1 MASKKNG
8 TITELGPNGKPIK
21 ETEYV
26 DGKKHGIQTCFDP
39 DGNPA
44 KITTYENNVR
54 VYEETYYKGQIVSKT
69 AYMLGKK
76 EGMCEQFENGIK
88 VSETNYANG
97 KKDGLETTFYPSGAV
112 KERIQYAIG
121 KRTDYELYYENGMP
135 NITVKDGVDTR
146 YGKDNGIPTNSAGFV
161 NGEYEYKEFYITG
174 VVGMYRRG
182 TIEHFYE
189 PNGKEISREEF
200 DAVGLSAYVGWDSW
214 QKPEISHAE
223 YIAKRDAA
231 AKERLKSYNEE
242 MRMYGQA
249 WTKPLIITV
258 HEPDTL
264 PAPANQLESIKLD
277 SKVQSTSEQEP
288 PKLGFFSKLLK
299 RLT

>member
-8 TITELGPNGKPIK
+8 LIAELGPNGKPIK

-26 DGKKHGIQTCFDP
+26 EGKKHGIQTCYDP

-76 EGMCEQFENGIK
+76 EGLCVQYENGIK

-97 KKDGLETTFYPSGAV
+97 KKDGLETIFYPSGAV
-112 KERIQYAIG
+112 KERLQYAVG
-121 KRTDYELYYENGMP
+121 KRGDYESYYENGMP
-135 NITVKDGVDTR
+135 SITVKDGIDTR
-146 YGKDNGIPTNSAGFV
+146 YCKDNGIPTTSSGTV
-161 NGEYEYKEFYITG
+161 NGEYEYKEYYITG
-174 VVGMYRRG
+174 VLGNYRRG
-182 TIEHFYE
+182 SIEHFYE

-200 DAVGLSAYVGWDSW
+200 DAVGLSAYVGWGNW
-214 QKPEISHAE
+214 EKPEITHAE
-223 YIAKRDAA
+223 YIAKRDAV
-231 AKERLKSYNEE
+231 AKERLQKYNEE
-242 MRMYGQA
+242 KRMFGQA

-258 HEPDTL
+258 HEPDVL
-264 PAPANQLESIKLD
+264 PATEPETPALE
-277 SKVQSTSEQEP
+277 VVEQPSTEP
-288 PKLGFFSKLLK
+288 ETPKLGFFGRLLK
-299 RLT
+299 KLT